1 VDSPIYNPAM
11 DRLPPELLARVCQ
24 FASIDGGATAGRLRL
39 VSRRICATADLYRFY
54 TVSISGIRA
63 IERLVQ
69 ALQASPR
76 SQRTIVHLFLSDKHR
91 DQAWIRS
98 PEQLMSDPTMAT
110 SVHAELSR
118 QMVWLMNAPLS
129 TDVGFSM
136 PNGCNTAAMQEW
148 VNTVEA
154 RRLECVIPSLL
165 RHAAPHLRSLTLL
178 IYNPRVNPT
187 LLLSADPFP
196 KLASLDLQQSGH
208 HTPFYSSHLLA
219 TPAPRLT
226 MPALSSLTLSFTSID
241 ALQALRHSNHFF
253 QHCCGLTQVVVHLA
267 HSAGVPLS
275 VSRSLAR
282 DMATKREL
290 PSWTLPKPG
299 EAAYT
304 AAGSHLPTSRSFS
317 MAAVPSWIGWRER
330 WGETVDTED

>member
-1 VDSPIYNPAM
+1 M

-39 VSRRICATADLYRFY
+39 VSRRLCATAELYRFY
-54 TVSISGIRA
+54 TVSVSGIRA
-63 IERLVQ
+63 IERLAQ

-76 SQRTIVHLFLSDKHR
+76 NQRTIVHLFLSDKHR
-91 DQAWIRS
+91 DQAWSHS
-98 PEQLMSDPTMAT
+98 PEHFMSDTTMAARA
-110 SVHAELSR
+110 HAELSR

-136 PNGCNTAAMQEW
+136 PNGCNTAAMLEW

-154 RRLECVIPSLL
+154 RRLECVIPALL
-165 RHAAPHLRSLTLL
+165 RYAVPHLRSLTLL

-196 KLASLDLQQSGH
+196 KLASLDLQQSGL
-208 HTPFYSSHLLA
+208 HTPFCSSHLLA

-226 MPALSSLTLSFTSID
+226 MPALSSLTLSFTSVD
-241 ALQALRHSNHFF
+241 ASQALRHSNHFF
-253 QHCCGLTQVVVHLA
+253 QHCRRLTQVVVLLE
-267 HSAGVPLS
+267 HSAGIPLS
-275 VSRSLAR
+275 VSRSLAQ

-299 EAAYT
+299 EVASI
-304 AAGSHLPTSRSFS
+304 AAGSHLPTSRSSS
-317 MAAVPSWIGWRER
+317 MAAVPSWSRWRER
-330 WGETVDTED
+330 WGETVGAED

>member
-1 VDSPIYNPAM
+1 M

-24 FASIDGGATAGRLRL
+24 FASVDGGATAGRLRL
-39 VSRRICATADLYRFY
+39 VSRRICAAAELYRFY
-54 TVSISGIRA
+54 TVSVSGIRA

-91 DQAWIRS
+91 DQAWSRS
-98 PEQLMSDPTMAT
+98 SEHVMSDPRMAARAY
-110 SVHAELSR
+110 VELSR

-136 PNGCNTAAMQEW
+136 PNGCNTAAMLEW

-154 RRLECVIPSLL
+154 RRLACVIPALL

-196 KLASLDLQQSGH
+196 KLASLDLQQSGL

-241 ALQALRHSNHFF
+241 ASQALRHSNHFF
-253 QHCCGLTQVVVHLA
+253 QHCCGLTQVVVHLT
-267 HSAGVPLS
+267 HSVGIPLS
-275 VSRSLAR
+275 VSRSLVQ
-282 DMATKREL
+282 DIATKREL
-290 PSWTLPKPG
+290 PSWTLSKFG
-299 EAAYT
+299 EAAIT
-304 AAGSHLPTSRSFS
+304 TAGSHPSMSRSS
-317 MAAVPSWIGWRER
+317 SISDVPSWGRWRER
-330 WGETVDTED
+330 WGETMETED